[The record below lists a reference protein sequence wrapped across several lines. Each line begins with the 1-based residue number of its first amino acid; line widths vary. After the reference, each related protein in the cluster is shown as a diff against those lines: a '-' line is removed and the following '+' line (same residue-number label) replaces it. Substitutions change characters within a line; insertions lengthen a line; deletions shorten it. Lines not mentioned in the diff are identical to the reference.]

1 MLLAGASRSE
11 AGCREGYRMSEYVI
25 GVDVG
30 TGSVRAGI
38 FTLDG
43 RSDNP
48 IVSVRI
54 F

>member
-1 MLLAGASRSE
+1 MGDF
-11 AGCREGYRMSEYVI
+11 VI

-43 RSDNP
+43 RFEDSAFAWKGP
-48 IVSVRI
+48 FIMLELMTVLTG
-54 F
+54 